1 VKASVRRVL
10 LLAAVLAVLAALR
23 DILLRRNEARYGG
36 PNTPYGPG

>member
-1 VKASVRRVL
+1 VKAWVRRVVL
-10 LLAAVLAVLAALR
+10 VAAVVAVVAGVR

>member
-1 VKASVRRVL
+1 MTAWIRRVL
-10 LLAAVLAVLAALR
+10 LLAAVVAVVAGAR

>member
-1 VKASVRRVL
+1 VKAWVRRVV
-10 LLAAVLAVLAALR
+10 LLAAVVAVVAGLR